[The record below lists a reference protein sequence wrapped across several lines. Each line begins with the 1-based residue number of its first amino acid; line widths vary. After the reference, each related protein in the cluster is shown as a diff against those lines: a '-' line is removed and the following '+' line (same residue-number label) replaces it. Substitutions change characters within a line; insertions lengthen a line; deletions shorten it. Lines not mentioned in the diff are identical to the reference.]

1 MSTTSHYTIRYERDW
16 TWLEF
21 PNWDVHTYDPL
32 TKDTQNAVKEAI
44 KQYCQMRWSRGNK
57 QWYAKAVIPE
67 EKIRRVIEDAREIAM
82 DDSYEFSESNAFDYI
97 PANLNVPNLY
107 GQQSAED
114 PIVHVK
120 LFGGGS
126 FTWLITEYDPKEDRA
141 FGFCCLD
148 EPNFA
153 ELGYVSI
160 AELRELRFPPLG
172 SRVERDI
179 WWKACPL
186 SEAKSRE
193 WPDYFGEDAEEP
205 FQSKFY
211 EERAMI
217 AHVTDDNI
225 SEAFQKTSQ
234 RYRML
239 QTDEQFVLPL
249 MGVLNILYRDHFTKE
264 QAVALT
270 ESAEMH
276 LVNRIMERAE
286 ATRWEINRLGPTWN
300 QWQLVSN
307 RKPID
312 EPLRATRIKAGE
324 SIYSDAIVENS
335 EASATAA
342 IVENSEERLEVWKL
356 ATDQVYTTL
365 FEFLDQQNDPANEID
380 ALDFAIRVRDK
391 YHVVNDDRG
400 WRTLDVATPF
410 LKKHGW
416 ILETYESARPEDWKY
431 LYRAAAPPVD
441 DYQDIQWA
449 QGLTVFAPV
458 VVPDKE
464 DHTLIMLQMIG
475 PAESVKA
482 NWAALM
488 SSGAVRYVNSCQIAL
503 AGMMDHIGLNIKLPC
518 GHMESWLIHKQ
529 ASFTEMSPEK
539 GLFYVTS
546 FSAAG
551 DGPPKDMFFAMLDKL
566 LAIPMLA
573 DWTDYLWREG
583 EIKDLIIMIEPT
595 HCRGSHAWK
604 VKLDYEVWD
613 TIIKGGVSSGQIKF

>member
-1 MSTTSHYTIRYERDW
+1 MSTTSHYTIRYDRDW

-67 EKIRRVIEDAREIAM
+67 EKIRRVIEDAREMAM
-82 DDSYEFSESNAFDYI
+82 AI
-97 PANLNVPNLY
+97 
-107 GQQSAED
+107 
-114 PIVHVK
+114 
-120 LFGGGS
+120 
-126 FTWLITEYDPKEDRA
+126 
-141 FGFCCLD
+141 
-148 EPNFA
+148 
-153 ELGYVSI
+153 
-160 AELRELRFPPLG
+160 
-172 SRVERDI
+172 
-179 WWKACPL
+179 
-186 SEAKSRE
+186 
-193 WPDYFGEDAEEP
+193 
-205 FQSKFY
+205 
-211 EERAMI
+211 
-217 AHVTDDNI
+217 TDDI
-225 SEAFQKTSQ
+225 
-234 RYRML
+234 
-239 QTDEQFVLPL
+239 
-249 MGVLNILYRDHFTKE
+249 
-264 QAVALT
+264 
-270 ESAEMH
+270 EMH
-276 LVNRIMERAE
+276 LVNRIIERAE
-286 ATRWEINRLGPTWN
+286 ATGWEVKHLGPTWN
-300 QWQLVSN
+300 QWQLVTN
-307 RKPID
+307 RKPVD

-324 SIYSDAIVENS
+324 SIYSDVIVETS
-335 EASATAA
+335 EASAATTAA
-342 IVENSEERLEVWKL
+342 TAETGEESLEVWKL

-365 FEFLDQQNDPANEID
+365 FEFLDQQDDPARNEID
-380 ALDFAIRVRDK
+380 ALDFATQVRDK

-400 WRTLDVATPF
+400 WV
-410 LKKHGW
+410 
-416 ILETYESARPEDWKY
+416 LETYESARPEDWKY

-503 AGMMDHIGLNIKLPC
+503 VGMKDHIGLNIKLPC

-546 FSAAG
+546 FSAEG

-583 EIKDLIIMIEPT
+583 EIKDLIVMIEPT

-604 VKLDYEVWD
+604 VKLDYEIWD